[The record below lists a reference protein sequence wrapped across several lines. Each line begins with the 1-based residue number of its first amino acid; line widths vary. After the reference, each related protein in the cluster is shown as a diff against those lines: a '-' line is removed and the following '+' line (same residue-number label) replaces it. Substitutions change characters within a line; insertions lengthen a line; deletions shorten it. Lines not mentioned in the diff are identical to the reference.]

1 MSDSITS
8 AQDALEDALSGL
20 LVDAEHAPSD
30 LFPEGLN
37 LGCEVIP
44 GRTKRKYPPSYVAIN
59 GDDQDP
65 RSQDGHV
72 WLVSATIWVV
82 TQTDDPG
89 ALQSSKE
96 RLGKLCLWLGT
107 GCPAR
112 DWQNDVI
119 RIRGIYVGKTGKVGA
134 DYTWAD
140 TIPLRCGV
148 IVR

>member
-1 MSDSITS
+1 MTS
-8 AQDALEDALSGL
+8 AQDALEDALSAL
-20 LVDAEHAPSD
+20 LLAAEHVPVD

-37 LGCEVIP
+37 LGCDVIP

-65 RSQDGHV
+65 RSQDGRA

-82 TQTDDPG
+82 TQVDDPA
-89 ALQSSKE
+89 ALQCSKE

-107 GCPAR
+107 NCPAR
-112 DWQNDVI
+112 GFDGDTC
-119 RIRGIYVGKTGKVGA
+119 RITGLYVGKTGKVVA

-148 IVR
+148 ILR